1 MGLLVDIVLYNEE
14 RMKLLLPQVEV
25 FIRNWVPSVPIPST
39 EIISLLSSVVRI
51 IEADFKLN
59 EEVPCT
65 HVTSPVDPRALQRL
79 HRTATTESPPHP
91 LCHVQRVLPC
101 SRVRDASLNR

>member
-39 EIISLLSSVVRI
+39 EIISLLSCVVRI

-59 EEVPCT
+59 EEVSCAC
-65 HVTSPVDPRALQRL
+65 VSSFVDSRSVQRL
-79 HRTATTESPPHP
+79 HRTATAESSPHP
-91 LCHVQRVLPC
+91 LCRVQRVLPC
-101 SRVRDASLNR
+101 SRVRVASRNR